1 MAARDQAEKRGRQSR
16 LFARPTSIR
25 PDLAPV
31 EPSSARVSTLTISS
45 RYYQDLA
52 DILMSRLRMTRRHL

>member
-31 EPSSARVSTLTISS
+31 DPISARVSDSYLTVPVEIRQS
-45 RYYQDLA
+45 Y
-52 DILMSRLRMTRRHL
+52 